1 MLQLP
6 AQAGAAE
13 LAVELHHWPSCA
25 PLTGSHMIKVAKLS
39 GGRWQYLLL
48 AIIVIG
54 SLALVFSLPP
64 FAQDL
69 KYHEFADRR
78 ALLGIPNFGD
88 VFSNIAFLLVGIAGL
103 AFCLGNELGSGK
115 PAWIVL
121 FAGVVFVSIGSSYY
135 HWDPKNATLLWD
147 RLPITI
153 AFMGLFV
160 ALLSEYVSGRLAQVL
175 LVPMALLGLF
185 SVLYWSWFEDLRFYL
200 WVQLIALLT
209 IPVVMTLFRARYT
222 RQGLLLLALGGY
234 ALAKVSEIHD
244 REVFALTRNLF
255 SGHSLKHIAAAM
267 ACFAIL
273 WMLRTRK
280 PLSLP
285 A

>member
-1 MLQLP
+1 MIEA
-6 AQAGAAE
+6 AQF
-13 LAVELHHWPSCA
+13 
-25 PLTGSHMIKVAKLS
+25 S
-39 GGRWQYLLL
+39 GDRWRYLLL
-48 AIIVIG
+48 AFIALG

-78 ALLGIPNFGD
+78 AFLGIPNFAD
-88 VFSNIAFLLVGIAGL
+88 VFSNVAFLLVGIAGL
-103 AFCLGNELGSGK
+103 AFCFGNESGSSK

-121 FAGVVFVSIGSSYY
+121 FAGLAFVSAGSSYY
-135 HWDPKNATLLWD
+135 HWDPKNATLVWD

-160 ALLSEYVSGRLAQVL
+160 ALIGEYVSTRLAQVL
-175 LVPMALLGLF
+175 LVPMPLLGLC
-185 SVLYWSWFEDLRFYL
+185 SVLYWHWFDDLRPYL
-200 WVQLIALLT
+200 WVQVIALLT
-209 IPVVMTLFRARYT
+209 IPVVMILFRPRYT
-222 RQGLLLLALGGY
+222 RQGLLLVAIGGY
-234 ALAKVSEIHD
+234 ALAKVSEVHD

-255 SGHSLKHIAAAM
+255 SGHSLKHVVAAM
-267 ACFAIL
+267 ACFAIF